1 MKFSEIVDQARVL
14 LQRTGKLTYRLLK
27 REFALDDEALE
38 DLKEQFIHAEEVAV
52 DQDGKMLVWVG
63 EAAPPV
69 SGSVT
74 NGPHSQPPSSYTPP
88 HLAERIRAAMIQ
100 MVSARPSLLFLPISK
115 ARQH

>member
-1 MKFSEIVDQARVL
+1 VKFSEIVDQARVL

-63 EAAPPV
+63 EALG
-69 SGSVT
+69 SGQVFLTGLGSDCHKRCQAQHPQR
-74 NGPHSQPPSSYTPP
+74 GGGHPHDNRCG
-88 HLAERIRAAMIQ
+88 RI
-100 MVSARPSLLFLPISK
+100 
-115 ARQH
+115 